1 MQQEIGS
8 YHAKT
13 KLPELLRL
21 VSEGDEFVITNRG
34 HPVARL
40 IPYKLEQSSNQLVLT
55 AIQHLKNFKIK
66 SLKRK
71 INIKLLIEEGRA

>member
-34 HPVARL
+34 NPVARL
-40 IPYKLEQSSNQLVLT
+40 IPYQAGPSSNQMVLA
-55 AIQHLKNFKIK
+55 AIAHLKTFKIE

-71 INIKLLIEEGRA
+71 INIKALIEEGRV